1 MFSIRRAKPADLLN
15 MQHCN
20 LQCLPE
26 NYQIKYYM
34 YHLLSWPHL
43 LYVAEDSE
51 GAIVG
56 YVLAKME
63 EGSNASDS
71 SSGAGVASGS
81 GQAGP
86 VRHGHITSLAV
97 KRMYRRLGIAKRLMQ
112 IAHQTMQEEYNAA
125 YVSLHVRVSN
135 QAAQHLYQDSLG
147 YQIHATEVRYYA
159 DGEDAYDMRLWFH
172 SVSSR
177 KRE

>member
-1 MFSIRRAKPADLLN
+1 MVTIRRATPADLLA

-43 LYVAEDSE
+43 LYVAEESD
-51 GAIVG
+51 GTVVG

-63 EGSNASDS
+63 ESAGTSDASAGVSSSTGSN
-71 SSGAGVASGS
+71 
-81 GQAGP
+81 QAAP
-86 VRHGHITSLAV
+86 TRHGHITSLAV
-97 KRMYRRLGIAKRLMQ
+97 KRTHRKLGIAKRLMQ
-112 IAHQTMQEEYNAA
+112 IAHETMREEYKVT

-135 QAAQHLYQDSLG
+135 QAAQHLYKDSLG

-159 DGEDAYDMRLWFH
+159 DGEDAYDMRLWFVP
-172 SVSSR
+172 SRSR
-177 KRE
+177 KHD

>member
-1 MFSIRRAKPADLLN
+1 MVTIRRATPADLLA

-43 LYVAEDSE
+43 LYVAEESD
-51 GAIVG
+51 GTVVG

-63 EGSNASDS
+63 ESAGTSDASAGVSSSTGSN
-71 SSGAGVASGS
+71 
-81 GQAGP
+81 QAAP
-86 VRHGHITSLAV
+86 TRHGHIT
-97 KRMYRRLGIAKRLMQ
+97 GLMQ
-112 IAHQTMQEEYNAA
+112 IAHETMREEYKVT

-135 QAAQHLYQDSLG
+135 QAAQHLYKDSLG

-159 DGEDAYDMRLWFH
+159 DGEDAYDMRLWFVP
-172 SVSSR
+172 SRSR
-177 KRE
+177 KHD